1 MTKCI
6 KQTQNLLQQHHK
18 DYKMPHN
25 KIIEGLEINDL
36 KRLVHPEL
44 HIDEYKSKM
53 GKDEDVIV
61 LSFKVTGRD
70 PAEDLVNFIEKGY
83 DWVLDADVSA
93 GEMEDG
99 DFLVFVECDREPAM
113 ADNTLAMLQDIM
125 NLTGQEIDDWK
136 VKFRSNPSEMELT
149 ADVIKSNVPL
159 TSSSYQLKYGKKG
172 LDEMRNAA
180 GIPVTTQA
188 PKNDHT
194 QSLRSLAGI
203 I

>member
-1 MTKCI
+1 M
-6 KQTQNLLQQHHK
+6 QRHQLAQHKEHK
-18 DYKMPHN
+18 MSHN
-25 KIIEGLEINDL
+25 KIVEGLEKNDL
-36 KRLVHPEL
+36 KRLVHTEL

-61 LSFKVTGRD
+61 LSFKVTGRE

-83 DWVLDADVSA
+83 DWVLDADVSS
-93 GEMEDG
+93 GELDDG
-99 DFLVFVECDREPAM
+99 DYLVFVESDREPQV
-113 ADNTLAMLQDIM
+113 ADNVMSMMQDIM
-125 NLTGQEIDDWK
+125 NLTDQKLDDWSIQI
-136 VKFRSNPSEMELT
+136 RSNPNKVPLS
-149 ADVIKSNVPL
+149 ADNIQSNVPL
-159 TSSSYQLKYGKKG
+159 TSGSYQARYGKKE

-203 I
+203 L

>member
-1 MTKCI
+1 MS
-6 KQTQNLLQQHHK
+6 
-18 DYKMPHN
+18 HN
-25 KIIEGLEINDL
+25 KITEGLEQNDL

-61 LSFKVTGRD
+61 LSFKVTGRE

-83 DWVLDADVSA
+83 EWILDADVSA
-93 GEMEDG
+93 GELDDG
-99 DFLVFVECDREPAM
+99 DFLVFVEIDRSTDAV
-113 ADNTLAMLQDIM
+113 DNILALMQDIM
-125 NLTGQEIDDWK
+125 NLTDQNLEDWTLQS
-136 VKFRSNPSEMELT
+136 RSNPTKLELSV
-149 ADVIKSNVPL
+149 DSIKNHVPL
-159 TSSSYQLKYGKKG
+159 SSSNYLAKYGKKE

-180 GIPVTTQA
+180 GIAVTTRA

-203 I
+203 L

>member
-1 MTKCI
+1 MF
-6 KQTQNLLQQHHK
+6 
-18 DYKMPHN
+18 HN
-25 KIIEGLEINDL
+25 NVNEGLEQNDL

-44 HIDEYKSKM
+44 HVDEFKSKM

-61 LSFKVTGRD
+61 LSFKVNGRE

-83 DWVLDADVSA
+83 EWVLDADVSA

-99 DFLVFVECDREPAM
+99 DFLVFVECDREPAV
-113 ADNTLAMLQDIM
+113 AENIESMLDDII
-125 NLTGQEIDDWK
+125 NLTGQKLKDWSLQI
-136 VKFRSNPSEMELT
+136 RSNPTKMELT
-149 ADVIKSNVPL
+149 ADNIRNNVPL
-159 TSSSYQLKYGKKG
+159 SSQSYQLKYGKKG

-203 I
+203 L